1 MSCDH
6 ELANEWA
13 HCSGNNASYIT
24 KPMTSVTLKMRWHDT
39 NQTNTTLGFTSQ
51 LDLLVK
57 PCLFLVGSVTSHH
70 ILQPMRRPIKT
81 KTKAMAW
88 LLLTVIWKRLSK
100 RVLHSNS
107 SPALSSEKNVPP
119 HFQAWNLNIT
129 QISILLLPN
138 PSILPICLQL
148 IGNNDLDTCRAEE
161 HSSLGS
167 DSIKKSMSFAVREM
181 RVANKAAWP
190 LIKNFKK
197 KQTISS
203 NYLLL
208 IFFFKSRWPV
218 AEY

>member
-1 MSCDH
+1 MTQ
-6 ELANEWA
+6 
-13 HCSGNNASYIT
+13 T
-24 KPMTSVTLKMRWHDT
+24 K
-39 NQTNTTLGFTSQ
+39 TNTTLAFTSQ

-57 PCLFLVGSVTSHH
+57 LCLFLAGNVTSHH
-70 ILQPMRRPIKT
+70 ILEPMRKPIKT

-88 LLLTVIWKRLSK
+88 LLSTVIWKWLSK
-100 RVLHSNS
+100 CVLHSNS
-107 SPALSSEKNVPP
+107 SPAFSSGKNVPP
-119 HFQAWNLNIT
+119 HFQAWNLKLWCLMLHKYQYCFYQIQAFSQFVSNYV
-129 QISILLLPN
+129 ISI
-138 PSILPICLQL
+138 
-148 IGNNDLDTCRAEE
+148 NDLDTCRAEE

-208 IFFFKSRWPV
+208 IFFF
-218 AEY
+218 

>member
-1 MSCDH
+1 MTQ
-6 ELANEWA
+6 
-13 HCSGNNASYIT
+13 T
-24 KPMTSVTLKMRWHDT
+24 K
-39 NQTNTTLGFTSQ
+39 TNTTLAFTSQ

-57 PCLFLVGSVTSHH
+57 VCLFLVGSVTSHH
-70 ILQPMRRPIKT
+70 ILEPMRKPIKT

-88 LLLTVIWKRLSK
+88 LLSTVIWKRLSK

-107 SPALSSEKNVPP
+107 SPAFFPGKNVPP
-119 HFQAWNLNIT
+119 HFQAWNFKRCCLMLHKYQYCFYQIQAFSQFVSNYV
-129 QISILLLPN
+129 ISI
-138 PSILPICLQL
+138 
-148 IGNNDLDTCRAEE
+148 NDLDTCRAEE

-208 IFFFKSRWPV
+208 IFFFLNQGDQWQNINFTEPQSRKLMFCHYSPWLKTIV
-218 AEY
+218 LVFV